1 MQIGYQ
7 YIALI
12 ILGLAGVIWGLPA
25 SHRLKKPYHIAAAL
39 AALAGLISAVI
50 GILLTFIPNFFR

>member
-12 ILGLAGVIWGLPA
+12 ILGLAGAIWGLPA
-25 SHRLKKPYHIAAAL
+25 SHRLKKPYDIAAAL
-39 AALAGLISAVI
+39 TALAGLISAVM
-50 GILLTFIPNFFR
+50 GILLTFVPNFFR